1 MKKITFLALHLGY
14 GGIEKCITT
23 VANHLCSEYEVEIIS
38 TYQLYEKPAFDLN
51 PKIKVQYLIH
61 DKPNRQEFFN
71 FVRSF
76 HFIKAFKEGI
86 KGIQLLKQKKQ
97 KMCEAIQNSSSD
109 IIVGSRDIHNA
120 WLGKYGK
127 KNAIKIGW
135 EHNYHN
141 HNQKYIH
148 KIVKSVQNL
157 DYFVVVS
164 KEQQEFYRK
173 LVIPECVYIPNSLE
187 SYPQKLS
194 KLEDINII
202 SIGRLSKEKGFLD
215 LIQVCSYVK
224 EIFPELK
231 LHLIGDG
238 PERKKIE
245 LEIARFHLEDN
256 VILHG
261 FLNPS
266 EMKPLFLQSSVYA
279 MTSFTESFGIVLLE
293 AASYGI
299 PAVAFQNSGANEVIQ
314 NNWDGYIVEKRDC
327 KIMAKRIVELLK
339 NKNRRIIMGRNA
351 YKKSLEYNIDNVI
364 EMWYQLLGR

>member
-23 VANHLCSEYEVEIIS
+23 VANHLCNDYEVEIIS

-61 DKPNRQEFFN
+61 DKPNREEFKTAI
-71 FVRSF
+71 RSF
-76 HFIKAFKEGI
+76 HWIRAFKEGI
-86 KGIQLLKQKKQ
+86 KSIQLLKQKKQ
-97 KMCEAIQNSSSD
+97 KMCEAIRNSNSD
-109 IIVGSRDIHNA
+109 IMVSSRDIHNA
-120 WLGKYGK
+120 WLGRYGK
-127 KNAIKIGW
+127 TNIIKIGW

-141 HNQKYIH
+141 HNQRYIH
-148 KIVKSVQNL
+148 KIVKSVKNL
-157 DYFVVVS
+157 DYFILVS

-173 LVIPECVYIPNSLE
+173 LVVPKCVYIPNSLE
-187 SYPQKLS
+187 SYPQELS
-194 KLEDINII
+194 TLENTNII

-215 LIQVCSYVK
+215 LIQVCSYIK
-224 EIFPELK
+224 EIFPQFK
-231 LHLIGDG
+231 LHLVGDG
-238 PERKKIE
+238 PERKQIE
-245 LEIARFHLEDN
+245 LEIVKLHLEDN

-261 FLNPS
+261 FL
-266 EMKPLFLQSSVYA
+266 KPTEIAPIFLQSSVYA

-299 PAVAFQNSGANEVIQ
+299 PSVAFQNSGAKEIIQ
-314 NNWDGYIVEKRDC
+314 NNWDGYIVEKRDH
-327 KIMAKRIVELLK
+327 KIMAKRIIELLK

-364 EMWYQLLGR
+364 EMWHQLLER